1 MKILLQDNG
10 GYKLYA
16 AIRTLPTDSS
26 QHELKFTTVWDGARG
41 SVEELNAAQ
50 FILDDQAV
58 ENLVK
63 ILGGY

>member
-10 GYKLYA
+10 GYQLYA
-16 AIRTLPTDSS
+16 AIRPLPTDLS
-26 QHELKFTTVWDGARG
+26 QHELKFTTVWAGARDV
-41 SVEELNAAQ
+41 VEEQTAAQ

-58 ENLVK
+58 ENLLK

>member
-10 GYKLYA
+10 GYKMYA
-16 AIRTLPTDSS
+16 AIRPLPTDPS

-41 SVEELNAAQ
+41 TVEELNAAQ

-58 ENLVK
+58 DNLLK
-63 ILGGY
+63 ILSGY